1 MLSTGLEAFASSLRV
16 PAPNTSR
23 QALRQKPTSDSAR
36 PRSCSSHLSCG
47 PVSLEAAEACC
58 RDPNSLLWP
67 NLVAR
72 ICRLCL
78 RGLPASS
85 PAQPRSLGNKEE
97 CSPDPARPGFF
108 RALLLPTL
116 IRSIPSGFQTVSGR
130 KGQSEAFLQA
140 GDASSTG
147 ARLQLPSHLS
157 CALLALERAK
167 ACTLEPNPLLWPSLV
182 ARICQLCLRGLP
194 ASSPAQPRS
203 LGNKEECSP
212 DPARPD
218 FFRALL
224 LPASALCAGL
234 PSRVPDSVGMQEA
247 LLQIGTASTS
257 LQLCLARTMR
267 APGKVLSH

>member
-1 MLSTGLEAFASSLRV
+1 MEG
-16 PAPNTSR
+16 
-23 QALRQKPTSDSAR
+23 
-36 PRSCSSHLSCG
+36 
-47 PVSLEAAEACC
+47 AEACC

-97 CSPDPARPGFF
+97 CSADPARPGFF

-130 KGQSEAFLQA
+130 KGQSEAFLQTR
-140 GDASSTG
+140 DASCTG